1 MEKRIRVLLSENGAE
16 FLREYGRPMEEAGME
31 VLCTEK
37 DGGRLLE
44 KIRELHPDV
53 VVADLF
59 LPRLDAIGVMKACGA
74 QKGSPRF
81 LILSSFTSPSLEREV
96 MGAGASYFMV
106 APFDPAAL
114 TERVESLAGARGETV
129 PRAESEEGGLEIQ
142 VTEILH
148 QIGVPAHIKGY
159 HYLRDSILM
168 AIRTPSIIN
177 AVTKQLYPSV
187 AKDYGTTPSRVE
199 RAIRHAIEVA
209 WDRGDVDV
217 LNSYF
222 GYTIHNTRGK
232 PTNSEFIAMISD
244 RIRLHMKSA
253 G

>member
-81 LILSSFTSPSLEREV
+81 LILSSFTSPSLDGRSW
-96 MGAGASYFMV
+96 GR
-106 APFDPAAL
+106 AL
-114 TERVESLAGARGETV
+114 
-129 PRAESEEGGLEIQ
+129 P
-142 VTEILH
+142 ILWW
-148 QIGVPAHIKGY
+148 
-159 HYLRDSILM
+159 R
-168 AIRTPSIIN
+168 PS
-177 AVTKQLYPSV
+177 
-187 AKDYGTTPSRVE
+187 
-199 RAIRHAIEVA
+199 
-209 WDRGDVDV
+209 
-217 LNSYF
+217 
-222 GYTIHNTRGK
+222 TR
-232 PTNSEFIAMISD
+232 PP
-244 RIRLHMKSA
+244 
-253 G
+253 